1 MARAPTA
8 AVSAKIGPISIRMYN
23 VGFGDCFLLKIP
35 TSAGMRNV
43 VIDCGT
49 IKNKALDIG
58 EISNLLMSDVSQTGR
73 PHIDVLVMSH
83 RHADHITGFD
93 GPAWSELAVD
103 EIWMP
108 WIESRTDPRAKAM
121 RRKQA
126 DIASA
131 LEAVSV
137 RLLATL
143 NAGEAMH
150 AEATAIHEIALNAKS
165 NQGALDR
172 LHEGF
177 SKRVRPEFLPKT
189 DKVVERYSTPN
200 LPGVEVFVLG
210 PPFERAAL
218 NLAEPPKNSGQVLLT
233 GLTSNA
239 DDAEKFRP
247 FADEWVVGPRT
258 LSDFDAEAI
267 DSAASKIEM
276 YQMLAAELDAEI
288 NNTSLVLMFR
298 VGRDYLL
305 FPGDAQWG
313 PWERI
318 LADDEAREL
327 LEKVTFLKVSH
338 HASHNGTPAGLV
350 RDLVGRR
357 NVRAGVVRAMVS
369 MTPHGAYRNIPHH
382 PILELM
388 IQKGFPCAVSDSAA
402 LPPEFS
408 GDPAGRFVDTEFDP
422 I

>member
-1 MARAPTA
+1 MARRSTSAPL
-8 AVSAKIGPISIRMYN
+8 GPGGHLSIRMYN
-23 VGFGDCFLLKIP
+23 VGFGDCFLLRIP

-43 VIDCGT
+43 VIDCGS

-58 EISNLLMSDVSQTGR
+58 EISTLLMSDVSQTGR

-93 GPAWSELAVD
+93 EPAWGEVD
-103 EIWMP
+103 VEEVWMP
-108 WIESRTDPRAKAM
+108 WIESKTDPRAKAM

-126 DIASA
+126 DVARA
-131 LEAVSV
+131 LERAAV
-137 RLLATL
+137 RLLATV
-143 NAGEAMH
+143 NAGDMMH
-150 AEATAIHEIALNAKS
+150 AEATAIQEIALNAKS
-165 NQGALDR
+165 NQGALDA

-177 SKRVRPEFLPKT
+177 AKRVVPQFLPKT
-189 DKVVERYSTPN
+189 DKVVERVSAPN

-210 PPFERAAL
+210 PPFERATL
-218 NLAEPPKNSGQVLLT
+218 NSAEPPKSSGQVLLT
-233 GLTSNA
+233 GLTSDE
-239 DDAEKFRP
+239 DDAAKFRP
-247 FADEWVVGPRT
+247 FADEWVVGPRM
-258 LSDFDAEAI
+258 LPDFDPEAI
-267 DSAASKIEM
+267 DTAASKIEM
-276 YQMLAAELDAEI
+276 YQLLAAELDAEI
-288 NNTSLVLMFR
+288 NNTSLVLIFR

-305 FPGDAQWG
+305 FPGDTQWG

-338 HASHNGTPAGLV
+338 HASHNGTPSGLV
-350 RDLVGRR
+350 RELLGRR
-357 NVRAGVVRAMVS
+357 NARNGVVRAMVS

-388 IQKGFPCAVSDSAA
+388 VQRNFPCAVSDNAA
-402 LPPEFS
+402 VPPEFS

-422 I
+422 V